1 MKATVIFLIRLYQ
14 YTIGAMLPPACRFHP
29 TCSNY
34 GIEAI
39 QRYGLFKGGFFLV
52 KRLLR
57 CHPFHRGGDDPLP

>member
-34 GIEAI
+34 G
-39 QRYGLFKGGFFLV
+39 
-52 KRLLR
+52 
-57 CHPFHRGGDDPLP
+57 